1 MKSASSC
8 LDKSKCDRIHILNSI
23 SFKYNMSYNTLKNKI
38 YYMDTPYIDFNRT
51 ATVFNIKNRDCLNLS
66 DSLLQLIY
74 NVSFFTIFLKLLLL
88 YPFTAFC
95 FLSFTINSPQIH
107 PFRPSFCRYLRDLFG
122 NILFIYHFPENVIHF
137 YPSFR

>member
-66 DSLLQLIY
+66 GSL
-74 NVSFFTIFLKLLLL
+74 FTV
-88 YPFTAFC
+88 
-95 FLSFTINSPQIH
+95 
-107 PFRPSFCRYLRDLFG
+107 
-122 NILFIYHFPENVIHF
+122 NI
-137 YPSFR
+137 